1 MSSGSLGRDGFVQS
15 PYAGEGAPAGVACRG
30 RRGAGPEARAPEAVR
45 PGPVETRA
53 GSSSCQVRAGRGS
66 TGVTL
71 LPDIRTP
78 WSSGAAGAGTR
89 PSPSGPPGSSGLGTA
104 RKGAADVRGPPAAA
118 GTGGSG
124 RRERG
129 TWCGASAPPP
139 SGARNDSPR
148 LRPDPFGRSLRSSAG
163 VPPHSPP
170 GASVRRRPPATG
182 VPPGPSPSLPD
193 AACLPTVSKSNRC
206 NSQRTGPR
214 TDRCRCLAVRS
225 RLRRLTSNGSAASA
239 SGRSTRALSTW

>member
-1 MSSGSLGRDGFVQS
+1 MSSGSERDGFVQS

-53 GSSSCQVRAGRGS
+53 GSSSCQVRAGRGR
-66 TGVTL
+66 TGVT
-71 LPDIRTP
+71 PCPTSEGGRAGGGPGRDRRRT
-78 WSSGAAGAGTR
+78 GHRA
-89 PSPSGPPGSSGLGTA
+89 
-104 RKGAADVRGPPAAA
+104 VRGWARRGTGQRTCAGRRASA

-124 RRERG
+124 SRVRG
-129 TWCGASAPPP
+129 MRCGASAPGPT
-139 SGARNDSPR
+139 SPR
-148 LRPDPFGRSLRSSAG
+148 PAGDRSDSSAG

-225 RLRRLTSNGSAASA
+225 RRRRLTSSGSAASA